1 MSRATI
7 NELATKLKKAQT
19 KIKKGDRYAHHT
31 SQDKL
36 YEVVDIA
43 LLEATEEPCV
53 IYTSLYAPHLTWI
66 RSVEH
71 FLEDVGNGPRFRKV

>member
-1 MSRATI
+1 MSRTTVD
-7 NELATKLKKAQT
+7 ELTARLQSAQM
-19 KIKKGDRYAHHT
+19 KIKKGERYAHHK
-31 SQDKL
+31 SPDKL

-53 IYTSLYAPHLTWI
+53 IYTSLYPPHLTWI
-66 RSVEH
+66 RTIQH